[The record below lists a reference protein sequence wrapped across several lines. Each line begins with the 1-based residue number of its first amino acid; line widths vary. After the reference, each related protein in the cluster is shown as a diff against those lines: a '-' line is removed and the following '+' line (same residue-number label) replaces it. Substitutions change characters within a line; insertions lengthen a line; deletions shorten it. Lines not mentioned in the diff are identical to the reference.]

1 MPSYNFLAQ
10 TLLGI
15 LISSSVR
22 KVNGQQKY
30 TWEGY
35 TLHYP
40 VEGGG
45 GYSLKFQIDVCQPEF
60 KTLTLL
66 NEETNENLHPI

>member
-1 MPSYNFLAQ
+1 M
-10 TLLGI
+10 LLGI

-22 KVNGQQKY
+22 KVNGLQKY

-45 GYSLKFQIDVCQPEF
+45 YSLKFQIDVCQPGS

-66 NEETNENLHPI
+66 KEETNENLHPI

>member
-40 VEGGG
+40 VEGG
-45 GYSLKFQIDVCQPEF
+45 YSLKFQIDVCQPGS

-66 NEETNENLHPI
+66 KEEINENLHPV

>member
-40 VEGGG
+40 VGGG
-45 GYSLKFQIDVCQPEF
+45 DSLKFQIDVCQPGF